1 MTSEDNLRALQ
12 VPCADRTTMLRDM
25 IDYYGLR
32 GKPELD
38 ITARDVR
45 EGAAHSAAAWRQ
57 PRELEARVRAG

>member
-12 VPCADRTTMLRDM
+12 VLCADRTTMLRDM

-38 ITARDVR
+38 ITARDVAKALPIR
-45 EGAAHSAAAWRQ
+45 LLHG
-57 PRELEARVRAG
+57 G